1 MKGRGVSK
9 EVLIYS
15 AGPWIEERQWTWRW
29 LCVFAP
35 VCVGGRGGGGDGGLE
50 GVQSGLQL

>member
-35 VCVGGRGGGGDGGLE
+35 VCVGGGGGPCVKCSVSGEGL
-50 GVQSGLQL
+50 